1 MRERTHSHP
10 STRMRATR
18 TQKKTNPIGG
28 FVGLSS
34 DERRITDPLEVSA
47 RPVRR
52 SVGPSVRPSLG
63 PSRMGGTLDDDA
75 PSGYG
80 VCERRVA
87 SRHSHAHVSTRH
99 TSHNTRYVRHAL
111 DHLDHR
117 GRHSRRRR
125 RMDGWVIP
133 SGGHPVIHARLEG
146 FYPNHP
152 SIHPSIRS
160 IDRSIRSEDYSRRSG
175 VRWIYIHVVVVV
187 VVVVPRLAASLVVV
201 VVPR

>member
-1 MRERTHSHP
+1 
-10 STRMRATR
+10 MRATR

-52 SVGPSVRPSLG
+52 VGPSVHPSVR

-117 GRHSRRRR
+117 VRHSRRRR

-175 VRWIYIHVVVVV
+175 VRWIRIHVVVVVV

-201 VVPR
+201 VVHR